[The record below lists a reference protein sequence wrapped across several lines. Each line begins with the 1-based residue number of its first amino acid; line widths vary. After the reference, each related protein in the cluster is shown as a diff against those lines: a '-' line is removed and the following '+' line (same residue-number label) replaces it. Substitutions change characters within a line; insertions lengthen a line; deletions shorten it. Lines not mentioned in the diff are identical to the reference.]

1 MNSNEKMTAN
11 RVHSWLFA
19 LALMALLAC
28 PCVVHGA
35 TEGDPARRLWMRGYE
50 SMTQADQSYGNK
62 AELTALRGYEKALEV
77 FLEVQNRYPD
87 WNVSLLRYRVD
98 YCRKRIEEIKEANR
112 QNLEYLTREEL
123 FQRVRDAES
132 ESRVGKERI
141 QALEKTLEKER
152 QSLERAR
159 GEAAQMATAEENLK
173 ILKKDRE
180 TLLAQVRTLSAQ
192 LEDAKTRLQQSATP
206 DPRLARLEELAEQQR
221 RSQEELTRVGR
232 LLEQTAAARDELLS
246 QSQRDAQ
253 WRRDA
258 EARERELQR
267 VAESARRQQE
277 SAELELRKAQASLE
291 SLENANRELSKS
303 RQENA
308 QGVQKELEETRSQLR
323 AREDQLQSAQ
333 MELLSAQRRLR
344 QAEDSATR
352 LGEELSQERI
362 RSRTSAD
369 AVSDQLQSVGRLQA
383 ERAELSDQVERQKSA
398 LAASQELLSG
408 LEASSRQREEEL
420 SAAKSRVAELEK
432 ALSGAREEATQAK
445 ESLRQIQE
453 ASPAT
458 AGILANARETQ
469 QESEEL
475 HRRQQ
480 EQETE
485 LVALREKLDQSE
497 SARARLEEQLT
508 RLSDEGRAQD
518 AAVWQER
525 VQELQ
530 KSLEESQS
538 RQADLEASLVRR
550 SQEQRSWERELEE
563 LRKQLDDAQK
573 NVGSAG
579 GSASGDGAVA
589 AASSS
594 SVAVPAGASA
604 GVRPEVGVGEGGIS
618 ASDQVLIR
626 GFLRQALEA
635 EQQGKREGAR
645 WNYQQALRL
654 QPDNFLAL
662 KRLGLMASADGNDA
676 EAAGFLSAALRKDP
690 DDGEAL
696 LALGFAQLQLKQ
708 PEWSLATLA
717 RAAALVPREART
729 ARLFGE
735 ALASMGWRE
744 AAAIQLKKAFE
755 LEEKDGEAA
764 FNLAMLQLTRA
775 SELQLEARKDLP
787 NRQALE
793 RLADQLRKDG
803 LQWYQRA
810 VALGIQEDPQLEKAL
825 LRANSPQ

>member
-1 MNSNEKMTAN
+1 MDANEKMTAN
-11 RVHSWLFA
+11 QFHPWLSALLMLAF
-19 LALMALLAC
+19 LAL
-28 PCVVHGA
+28 PCAVRGA

-50 SMTQADQSYGNK
+50 AMTQADQSYGNK

-87 WNVSLLRYRVD
+87 WNASLLRYRVD
-98 YCRKRIEEIKEANR
+98 YCRKRVEEIKEANR

-123 FQRVRDAES
+123 FQRVRNAES

-141 QALEKTLEKER
+141 AALEKTLEKER
-152 QSLERAR
+152 QSLELAR

-173 ILKKDRE
+173 ILRKDRE

-192 LEDAKTRLQQSATP
+192 LEDTKARLQQSAAP
-206 DPRLARLEELAEQQR
+206 DPRLARLEELAGQQR

-232 LLEQTAAARDELLS
+232 LLEQTAAARDELLA
-246 QSQRDAQ
+246 QTQRDAQ
-253 WRRDA
+253 WRSEA
-258 EARERELQR
+258 ESRERELRR

-277 SAELELRKAQASLE
+277 SMELELRKAQASLE
-291 SLENANRELSKS
+291 SLENANRELSRN
-303 RQENA
+303 RQEDA
-308 QGVQKELEETRSQLR
+308 QGVQRELEEARSQLR
-323 AREDQLQSAQ
+323 TRGDQLQSVQ
-333 MELLSAQRRLR
+333 MELLSVQRRLR
-344 QAEDSATR
+344 QSEDSATR

-369 AVSDQLQSVGRLQA
+369 AVSDQLKSVGRLQE
-383 ERAELSDQVERQKSA
+383 ERAELADQVERQKSA

-408 LEASSRQREEEL
+408 LEASGRRREEEL
-420 SAAKSRVAELEK
+420 GAAKERIGELER
-432 ALSGAREEATQAK
+432 ALSGAREECAQAK

-453 ASPAT
+453 ASSAA
-458 AGILANARETQ
+458 AGILANAQETQ
-469 QESEEL
+469 RESEEL
-475 HRRQQ
+475 HRRQRDQ
-480 EQETE
+480 EAE
-485 LVALREKLDQSE
+485 LAGLREKLDHSE
-497 SARARLEEQLT
+497 AARARLEEQLA
-508 RLSDEGRAQD
+508 RLGDETRAQD

-525 VQELQ
+525 LQELQ
-530 KSLEESQS
+530 KALEDSQG
-538 RQADLEASLVRR
+538 RQADLEAALVRR
-550 SQEQRSWERELEE
+550 SQEQRSWERELED
-563 LRKQLDDAQK
+563 LRKQLADARG
-573 NVGSAG
+573 NAPAPPV
-579 GSASGDGAVA
+579 

-594 SVAVPAGASA
+594 SPVVSAVPAGASA
-604 GVRPEVGVGEGGIS
+604 GVRPEAGGGEGGIS
-618 ASDQVLIR
+618 TSDQVLVR

-635 EQQGKREGAR
+635 EQQGRREAAR

-654 QPDNFLAL
+654 QPDHFLGL

-696 LALGFAQLQLKQ
+696 LALGFAQLQLRQ
-708 PEWSLATLA
+708 PEWSLATLS
-717 RAAALVPREART
+717 RAAALAPREPRT

-793 RLADQLRKDG
+793 HLADQLRKDG
-803 LQWYQRA
+803 LQWYKKA
-810 VALGIQEDPQLEKAL
+810 IALGIQEDPQLEKAL
-825 LRANSPQ
+825 SRPETGK

>member
-1 MNSNEKMTAN
+1 
-11 RVHSWLFA
+11 
-19 LALMALLAC
+19 
-28 PCVVHGA
+28 
-35 TEGDPARRLWMRGYE
+35 
-50 SMTQADQSYGNK
+50 
-62 AELTALRGYEKALEV
+62 
-77 FLEVQNRYPD
+77 
-87 WNVSLLRYRVD
+87 
-98 YCRKRIEEIKEANR
+98 
-112 QNLEYLTREEL
+112 
-123 FQRVRDAES
+123 
-132 ESRVGKERI
+132 
-141 QALEKTLEKER
+141 
-152 QSLERAR
+152 
-159 GEAAQMATAEENLK
+159 
-173 ILKKDRE
+173 
-180 TLLAQVRTLSAQ
+180 VRTLSAQ

-206 DPRLARLEELAEQQR
+206 DPRLARLEELSEQQR
-221 RSQEELTRVGR
+221 RSQKELTRVGR

-291 SLENANRELSKS
+291 SLENANRELSKN

-308 QGVQKELEETRSQLR
+308 QGVQKELEETKSQLR

-432 ALSGAREEATQAK
+432 ALSGAREESAQAK

-563 LRKQLDDAQK
+563 LRKQLADAQK
-573 NVGSAG
+573 NGGSVG

-589 AASSS
+589 AASSSS

-604 GVRPEVGVGEGGIS
+604 GVRPETGVGEGGIS

-825 LRANSPQ
+825 MRANSPQ